1 LVSSKK
7 FCYLILIEISGPTRT
22 REELIPYI
30 IEIIEECDNEDEFLI
45 KLSDQ
50 LIHLK
55 EKIGGKEYAQILV
68 APLEILSS
76 MEESLVREKAIEA
89 LICLAEDQD
98 QGKKAFI

>member
-1 LVSSKK
+1 M
-7 FCYLILIEISGPTRT
+7 
-22 REELIPYI
+22 
-30 IEIIEECDNEDEFLI
+30 I

-55 EKIGGKEYAQILV
+55 DKIGGKQFAQILV

-89 LICLAEDQD
+89 LISLAEDQD
-98 QGKKAFI
+98 QSKKSSKTFHLNSSFLIFFLFRFFLNTFFADYQTIGELG